1 MALSELS
8 LSRFNTFTGLMR
20 FELIDKKKLRREYSF
35 GSLDQSELEVTPYLQ
50 FVKWFKE
57 AENSDQII
65 EPNAMTISTVDENSF
80 PSSRVV
86 LLKQIKERSLI
97 FFTNYNSD
105 KGKSLDKNANICASF
120 YWPPLER
127 QVIIKGY
134 AKKISSVESEDYFNS
149 RPFESQAAAIISNQS
164 EDIDSYESLLEKY
177 NSFIEQNKNT
187 KLNRP
192 NNWGG
197 IEIFINQIEFWQGRK
212 NRLHNRVL
220 CNFQKD
226 TWEYKLLS
234 P

>member
-1 MALSELS
+1 MELFNYRKSYTKDKLSI
-8 LSRFNTFTGLMR
+8 NDIGDNP
-20 FELIDKKKLRREYSF
+20 IDF
-35 GSLDQSELEVTPYLQ
+35 

-97 FFTNYNSD
+97 FFTNYNSN
-105 KGKSLDKNANICASF
+105 KGKSLDKNENICASF

-164 EDIDSYESLLEKY
+164 EDIDSYESLIEKY

-187 KLNRP
+187 KLKRP

-220 CNFQKD
+220 C
-226 TWEYKLLS
+226 LS
-234 P
+234 LIHI

>member
-1 MALSELS
+1 MELFNYRKSYTKDKLSI
-8 LSRFNTFTGLMR
+8 NDIGDNP
-20 FELIDKKKLRREYSF
+20 IDF
-35 GSLDQSELEVTPYLQ
+35 

-57 AENSDQII
+57 AENSDLII
-65 EPNAMTISTVDENSF
+65 EPNAMTISTVDENYF

-97 FFTNYNSD
+97 FFTNYNSN
-105 KGKSLDKNANICASF
+105 KGKSLDKNKNICASF

-127 QVIIKGY
+127 QVIIKGN
-134 AKKISSVESEDYFNS
+134 AKKISSVESENYFNL

-177 NSFIEQNKNT
+177 NSFIEQNKNS
-187 KLNRP
+187 KLKRP

>member
-1 MALSELS
+1 MELFNYRKSYTKDKLSI
-8 LSRFNTFTGLMR
+8 NDIGANP
-20 FELIDKKKLRREYSF
+20 IDF
-35 GSLDQSELEVTPYLQ
+35 

-86 LLKQIKERSLI
+86 LLKKIKERSLI
-97 FFTNYNSD
+97 FFTNYNSN
-105 KGKSLDKNANICASF
+105 KGKSLDKNENICASF

-127 QVIIKGY
+127 QVIIKGN

-187 KLNRP
+187 KLKRP
-192 NNWGG
+192 INWGG

>member
-1 MALSELS
+1 MELFNYRKSYTKNKLSM
-8 LSRFNTFTGLMR
+8 NDIGDNP
-20 FELIDKKKLRREYSF
+20 IDF
-35 GSLDQSELEVTPYLQ
+35 

-97 FFTNYNSD
+97 FFTNYNSN
-105 KGKSLDKNANICASF
+105 KGKSLDRNENICASF

-177 NSFIEQNKNT
+177 NSFIEKNKNT
-187 KLNRP
+187 KLKRP

>member
-1 MALSELS
+1 MELFNYRKSYTKDKLSM
-8 LSRFNTFTGLMR
+8 NDIGDNP
-20 FELIDKKKLRREYSF
+20 IDF
-35 GSLDQSELEVTPYLQ
+35 

-97 FFTNYNSD
+97 FFTNYNSN
-105 KGKSLDKNANICASF
+105 KGKSLDKNENICASF

>member
-1 MALSELS
+1 MELFNYRKSYTKNKLSI
-8 LSRFNTFTGLMR
+8 NDIGDNP
-20 FELIDKKKLRREYSF
+20 IDF
-35 GSLDQSELEVTPYLQ
+35 

-65 EPNAMTISTVDENSF
+65 EPNAMTISTFDENSF

-97 FFTNYNSD
+97 FFTNYNSN
-105 KGKSLDKNANICASF
+105 KGKSLDKNENICASF

-149 RPFESQAAAIISNQS
+149 RPFESKAAAIISNQS

-187 KLNRP
+187 KLKRP

>member
-1 MALSELS
+1 MELFNYRKSYTKDKLSM
-8 LSRFNTFTGLMR
+8 NDIGDNP
-20 FELIDKKKLRREYSF
+20 IDF
-35 GSLDQSELEVTPYLQ
+35 

-97 FFTNYNSD
+97 FFTNYNSN

-127 QVIIKGY
+127 QVIIKGN

-187 KLNRP
+187 KLKRP

-226 TWEYKLLS
+226 TWDYKLLS

>member
-1 MALSELS
+1 MELFNYRKSYTKDKLSI
-8 LSRFNTFTGLMR
+8 NDIGDNP
-20 FELIDKKKLRREYSF
+20 IDF
-35 GSLDQSELEVTPYLQ
+35 

-97 FFTNYNSD
+97 FFTNYNSN
-105 KGKSLDKNANICASF
+105 KGKSLDKNENICASF

-134 AKKISSVESEDYFNS
+134 AKKISSIESEDYFNS

-164 EDIDSYESLLEKY
+164 EDIDTYESLLEKY
-177 NSFIEQNKNT
+177 NSFIEKNKNT
-187 KLNRP
+187 KLKRP

-220 CNFQKD
+220 CNFQKILVIIN
-226 TWEYKLLS
+226 YYLHK
-234 P
+234 

>member
-1 MALSELS
+1 MELFNYRKSYTKDKLSI
-8 LSRFNTFTGLMR
+8 NDIGGNP
-20 FELIDKKKLRREYSF
+20 IDF
-35 GSLDQSELEVTPYLQ
+35 

-97 FFTNYNSD
+97 FFTNYNSN
-105 KGKSLDKNANICASF
+105 KGKSLDKNENICASF

-187 KLNRP
+187 KLKRP

-220 CNFQKD
+220 CNFQKN
-226 TWEYKLLS
+226 TWDYKLLS

>member
-1 MALSELS
+1 MELYNYRKSYTKDKLSINDIGDNPVD
-8 LSRFNTFTGLMR
+8 F
-20 FELIDKKKLRREYSF
+20 
-35 GSLDQSELEVTPYLQ
+35 

-65 EPNAMTISTVDENSF
+65 EPNAMTISTVDENFF

-97 FFTNYNSD
+97 FFTNYNSN
-105 KGKSLDKNANICASF
+105 KGKSLDKNKNICASF

-127 QVIIKGY
+127 QVIFKGN
-134 AKKISSVESEDYFNS
+134 AKKISSVESENYFNS

-177 NSFIEQNKNT
+177 NSFIDQNKNT
-187 KLNRP
+187 KLKRP
-192 NNWGG
+192 DNWGG

>member
-1 MALSELS
+1 MELFNYRKSYNKDKLSINDIGE
-8 LSRFNTFTGLMR
+8 NP
-20 FELIDKKKLRREYSF
+20 IDF
-35 GSLDQSELEVTPYLQ
+35 

-97 FFTNYNSD
+97 FFTNYNSN
-105 KGKSLDKNANICASF
+105 KGKSLDKNENICASF

-127 QVIIKGY
+127 QVIIKGN
-134 AKKISSVESEDYFNS
+134 AKKISSIESEDYFNS

-177 NSFIEQNKNT
+177 NSFIEQNKNS
-187 KLNRP
+187 KLKRP

-226 TWEYKLLS
+226 TWDYKLLS

>member
-1 MALSELS
+1 MELFNYRKSYTKDKLSI
-8 LSRFNTFTGLMR
+8 NDIGDNP
-20 FELIDKKKLRREYSF
+20 IDF
-35 GSLDQSELEVTPYLQ
+35 

-97 FFTNYNSD
+97 FFTNYNSN
-105 KGKSLDKNANICASF
+105 KGKSLDKNENICASF

-127 QVIIKGY
+127 QVIIKGN
-134 AKKISSVESEDYFNS
+134 AKKISSIESEDYFNS

-187 KLNRP
+187 KLKRP

-226 TWEYKLLS
+226 TWDYKLLS

>member
-1 MALSELS
+1 MELFNYRKSYTKDKLSI
-8 LSRFNTFTGLMR
+8 NDIGGNP
-20 FELIDKKKLRREYSF
+20 IDF
-35 GSLDQSELEVTPYLQ
+35 

-97 FFTNYNSD
+97 FFTNYNSN
-105 KGKSLDKNANICASF
+105 KGKSLDRNENICASF

-127 QVIIKGY
+127 QVIIKGN

>member
-1 MALSELS
+1 MELFNYRKSYTKDKLSINDIGDNPVD
-8 LSRFNTFTGLMR
+8 F
-20 FELIDKKKLRREYSF
+20 
-35 GSLDQSELEVTPYLQ
+35 

-65 EPNAMTISTVDENSF
+65 EPNAMTISTVDEKSF

-97 FFTNYNSD
+97 FFTNYNSN
-105 KGKSLDKNANICASF
+105 KGKSLDKNENICASF

-127 QVIIKGY
+127 QVIIKGN

-177 NSFIEQNKNT
+177 NSFIEQNKNS
-187 KLNRP
+187 KLKRP

-220 CNFQKD
+220 CVFQKD

>member
-1 MALSELS
+1 MELFNYRKSYTKDKLSM
-8 LSRFNTFTGLMR
+8 NDIGDNP
-20 FELIDKKKLRREYSF
+20 IDF
-35 GSLDQSELEVTPYLQ
+35 FVT
-50 FVKWFKE
+50 WFKE

-97 FFTNYNSD
+97 FFTNYNSN
-105 KGKSLDKNANICASF
+105 KGKSIDKNENICASF

-127 QVIIKGY
+127 QVIIKGI
-134 AKKISSVESEDYFNS
+134 AKKISPVESENYFNS

-164 EDIDSYESLLEKY
+164 EDIDSYESLIEKY

-187 KLNRP
+187 KLKRP

>member
-1 MALSELS
+1 MELFNYRKSYTKNKLSI
-8 LSRFNTFTGLMR
+8 NDIGDNP
-20 FELIDKKKLRREYSF
+20 IDF
-35 GSLDQSELEVTPYLQ
+35 

-97 FFTNYNSD
+97 FFTNYNSN
-105 KGKSLDKNANICASF
+105 KGKSLDKNENICASF

-127 QVIIKGY
+127 QVIIKGN
-134 AKKISSVESEDYFNS
+134 AKKISSIESEDYFNS
-149 RPFESQAAAIISNQS
+149 RPFESQAAAVISNQS

-187 KLNRP
+187 KLKRP

-226 TWEYKLLS
+226 TWDYKLLS

>member
-1 MALSELS
+1 MELFNYRKSYNKDKLSINDIGDNPIN
-8 LSRFNTFTGLMR
+8 F
-20 FELIDKKKLRREYSF
+20 
-35 GSLDQSELEVTPYLQ
+35 

-97 FFTNYNSD
+97 FFTNYNSN
-105 KGKSLDKNANICASF
+105 KGKSLDKNENICASF

-127 QVIIKGY
+127 QVIIKGN

-187 KLNRP
+187 KLKRP

>member
-1 MALSELS
+1 MELFNYRKSYTKNKLSM
-8 LSRFNTFTGLMR
+8 NDIGDNP
-20 FELIDKKKLRREYSF
+20 IDF
-35 GSLDQSELEVTPYLQ
+35 

-97 FFTNYNSD
+97 FFTNYNSN
-105 KGKSLDKNANICASF
+105 KGKSLDKNENICASF

-134 AKKISSVESEDYFNS
+134 AKKISSIESEDYFNS
-149 RPFESQAAAIISNQS
+149 RPFKSQAAAIISNQS

-177 NSFIEQNKNT
+177 NSFIEKNKNT
-187 KLNRP
+187 KLKRP

>member
-1 MALSELS
+1 MMELFNYRKSYTKDKLSM
-8 LSRFNTFTGLMR
+8 NDIGDNP
-20 FELIDKKKLRREYSF
+20 IDF
-35 GSLDQSELEVTPYLQ
+35 

-65 EPNAMTISTVDENSF
+65 EPNAMTISTVDENSS

-97 FFTNYNSD
+97 FFTNYNSN
-105 KGKSLDKNANICASF
+105 KGKSLDKNENICASF

-149 RPFESQAAAIISNQS
+149 RPFESKAAAIISNQS

-187 KLNRP
+187 KLKRP

>member
-1 MALSELS
+1 MELFNYRKSYTKNKLSM
-8 LSRFNTFTGLMR
+8 NDIGDNP
-20 FELIDKKKLRREYSF
+20 IDF
-35 GSLDQSELEVTPYLQ
+35 

-97 FFTNYNSD
+97 FFTNYNSN
-105 KGKSLDKNANICASF
+105 KGKSLDKNENICASF

>member
-1 MALSELS
+1 MELFNYRKSYTKDKLSI
-8 LSRFNTFTGLMR
+8 NDIGGNP
-20 FELIDKKKLRREYSF
+20 IDF
-35 GSLDQSELEVTPYLQ
+35 

-97 FFTNYNSD
+97 FFTNYNSN
-105 KGKSLDKNANICASF
+105 KGKSLDRNENICASF

-127 QVIIKGY
+127 QVIIKGN
-134 AKKISSVESEDYFNS
+134 AKKISSVESENYFNS

-187 KLNRP
+187 KLKRP

>member
-1 MALSELS
+1 MELFNYRKSYTKDKLSI
-8 LSRFNTFTGLMR
+8 NDIGDNP
-20 FELIDKKKLRREYSF
+20 IDF
-35 GSLDQSELEVTPYLQ
+35 

-65 EPNAMTISTVDENSF
+65 EPNAMTISTVDENSS

-97 FFTNYNSD
+97 FFTNYNSN
-105 KGKSLDKNANICASF
+105 KGKSLDKNENICASF

-177 NSFIEQNKNT
+177 NSFIEKNKNT
-187 KLNRP
+187 KLKRP

-226 TWEYKLLS
+226 TWDYKLLS

>member
-1 MALSELS
+1 MELFNYRKSYTKDKLSINDIGDNPIN
-8 LSRFNTFTGLMR
+8 F
-20 FELIDKKKLRREYSF
+20 
-35 GSLDQSELEVTPYLQ
+35 

-65 EPNAMTISTVDENSF
+65 EPNAMTISTVDENYF
-80 PSSRVV
+80 PSSRVI
-86 LLKQIKERSLI
+86 LLKQIKERSLV
-97 FFTNYNSD
+97 FFTNYNSN
-105 KGKSLDKNANICASF
+105 KGKSLDKNENICASF

-127 QVIIKGY
+127 QVIIKGN

-177 NSFIEQNKNT
+177 NSFIEQNKNS
-187 KLNRP
+187 KLKRP

>member
-1 MALSELS
+1 MELFNYRKSYTKNKLSI
-8 LSRFNTFTGLMR
+8 NDIGDNP
-20 FELIDKKKLRREYSF
+20 IDF
-35 GSLDQSELEVTPYLQ
+35 
-50 FVKWFKE
+50 FVKWFTE

-97 FFTNYNSD
+97 FFTNYNSN
-105 KGKSLDKNANICASF
+105 KGKSLDKNENICASF

-127 QVIIKGY
+127 QVIIRGY

-187 KLNRP
+187 KLKRP

>member
-1 MALSELS
+1 MELFNYRKSYTKDKLSM
-8 LSRFNTFTGLMR
+8 NDIGDNP
-20 FELIDKKKLRREYSF
+20 IDF
-35 GSLDQSELEVTPYLQ
+35 

-97 FFTNYNSD
+97 FFTNYNSN
-105 KGKSLDKNANICASF
+105 KGKSLDKNENICASF

-134 AKKISSVESEDYFNS
+134 AKKISSIESEDYFNS

-177 NSFIEQNKNT
+177 NSFIEKNKNT
-187 KLNRP
+187 KLKRP

>member
-1 MALSELS
+1 MELFNYRKSYNKDKLSI
-8 LSRFNTFTGLMR
+8 NDIGDNP
-20 FELIDKKKLRREYSF
+20 IDF
-35 GSLDQSELEVTPYLQ
+35 

-97 FFTNYNSD
+97 FFTNYNSN
-105 KGKSLDKNANICASF
+105 KGKSLDKNENICASF

-127 QVIIKGY
+127 QVIIKGN
-134 AKKISSVESEDYFNS
+134 AKKISSIESEDYFNS

-164 EDIDSYESLLEKY
+164 ENIDSYESLSEKY

-187 KLNRP
+187 KLKRP

-226 TWEYKLLS
+226 TWDYKLLS

>member
-1 MALSELS
+1 MELFNYRKSYTKDKLSI
-8 LSRFNTFTGLMR
+8 NDIGDNP
-20 FELIDKKKLRREYSF
+20 IDF
-35 GSLDQSELEVTPYLQ
+35 

-97 FFTNYNSD
+97 FFTNYNSN
-105 KGKSLDKNANICASF
+105 KGKSLDKNENICASF
-120 YWPPLER
+120 YWSPLER
-127 QVIIKGY
+127 QVIIKGN
-134 AKKISSVESEDYFNS
+134 AKKISSIESEDYFNS

-187 KLNRP
+187 KLKRP

-226 TWEYKLLS
+226 TWDYKLLS

>member
-1 MALSELS
+1 MELFNYRKSYNKDKLSI
-8 LSRFNTFTGLMR
+8 NDIGDNP
-20 FELIDKKKLRREYSF
+20 IDF
-35 GSLDQSELEVTPYLQ
+35 

-97 FFTNYNSD
+97 FFTNYNSN
-105 KGKSLDKNANICASF
+105 KGKSLDKNENICASF

-149 RPFESQAAAIISNQS
+149 RPFESQVAAIISNQS
-164 EDIDSYESLLEKY
+164 EDIDSYESLLEKH

-187 KLNRP
+187 KLKRP

-197 IEIFINQIEFWQGRK
+197 IEIFINQIEFWQGRN

>member
-1 MALSELS
+1 MELFNYRKSYTKDKLSI
-8 LSRFNTFTGLMR
+8 NDIGGNP
-20 FELIDKKKLRREYSF
+20 IDF
-35 GSLDQSELEVTPYLQ
+35 

-97 FFTNYNSD
+97 FFTNYNSN
-105 KGKSLDKNANICASF
+105 KGKSLDKNENICASF

-127 QVIIKGY
+127 QVIIKGN

-177 NSFIEQNKNT
+177 NSFIKQNKNT
-187 KLNRP
+187 KLKRP

-197 IEIFINQIEFWQGRK
+197 IEIFINQIEFWQGRN

>member
-1 MALSELS
+1 MELFNYRKSYTKDKLSI
-8 LSRFNTFTGLMR
+8 NDIGDNP
-20 FELIDKKKLRREYSF
+20 IDF
-35 GSLDQSELEVTPYLQ
+35 

-97 FFTNYNSD
+97 FFTNYNSN
-105 KGKSLDKNANICASF
+105 KGKSLDKNENICASF

-164 EDIDSYESLLEKY
+164 EDIDTYESLLEKY
-177 NSFIEQNKNT
+177 NSFIEKNKNT
-187 KLNRP
+187 KLKRP

>member
-1 MALSELS
+1 MELFNYRKSYTKNKLSM
-8 LSRFNTFTGLMR
+8 NDIGDNP
-20 FELIDKKKLRREYSF
+20 IDF
-35 GSLDQSELEVTPYLQ
+35 

-97 FFTNYNSD
+97 FFTNYNSN
-105 KGKSLDKNANICASF
+105 KGKSLDKNENICASF

-127 QVIIKGY
+127 QVIIKGN

-187 KLNRP
+187 KLKRP

-220 CNFQKD
+220 CNFKKD

>member
-1 MALSELS
+1 MELFNYRKSYTKDKLSI
-8 LSRFNTFTGLMR
+8 NDIGGNP
-20 FELIDKKKLRREYSF
+20 IDF
-35 GSLDQSELEVTPYLQ
+35 

-97 FFTNYNSD
+97 FFTNYNSN
-105 KGKSLDKNANICASF
+105 KGKSLDRNENICASF

-127 QVIIKGY
+127 QVIIKGN

-187 KLNRP
+187 KLKRP

>member
-1 MALSELS
+1 MELYNYRKSYTKDKLSINDIGDNPVD
-8 LSRFNTFTGLMR
+8 F
-20 FELIDKKKLRREYSF
+20 
-35 GSLDQSELEVTPYLQ
+35 

-65 EPNAMTISTVDENSF
+65 EPNAMTISTVDEKSF

-97 FFTNYNSD
+97 FFTNYKSN
-105 KGKSLDKNANICASF
+105 KGKSIDKNENICASF

-127 QVIIKGY
+127 QVIIKGN

-164 EDIDSYESLLEKY
+164 ENIDSYESLLEKY
-177 NSFIEQNKNT
+177 NSYIEQNKNT
-187 KLNRP
+187 KLKRP

-220 CNFQKD
+220 CVFQKD

>member
-1 MALSELS
+1 MELFNYRKSYTKDKLSI
-8 LSRFNTFTGLMR
+8 NDIGDNP
-20 FELIDKKKLRREYSF
+20 IDF
-35 GSLDQSELEVTPYLQ
+35 

-97 FFTNYNSD
+97 FFTNYNSN
-105 KGKSLDKNANICASF
+105 KGKSLDKNENICASF

-187 KLNRP
+187 KLKRP

-220 CNFQKD
+220 CNFQND

>member
-1 MALSELS
+1 MELFNYRKSYTKDKLSI
-8 LSRFNTFTGLMR
+8 NDIGGNP
-20 FELIDKKKLRREYSF
+20 IDF
-35 GSLDQSELEVTPYLQ
+35 

-97 FFTNYNSD
+97 FFTNYNSN
-105 KGKSLDKNANICASF
+105 KGKSLDKNENICASF

-127 QVIIKGY
+127 QVIIKGN

-164 EDIDSYESLLEKY
+164 EYIDSYESLLEKY
-177 NSFIEQNKNT
+177 NSFVEKNKNT
-187 KLNRP
+187 KLIRP

-226 TWEYKLLS
+226 TWDYKLLS

>member
-1 MALSELS
+1 MELFNYRKSYTKDKLSI
-8 LSRFNTFTGLMR
+8 NDIGGNP
-20 FELIDKKKLRREYSF
+20 IDF
-35 GSLDQSELEVTPYLQ
+35 

-97 FFTNYNSD
+97 FFTNYNSN
-105 KGKSLDKNANICASF
+105 KGKSLEKNENICASF

-127 QVIIKGY
+127 QVIIKGK
-134 AKKISSVESEDYFNS
+134 AKKLPMVESEGYFNS
-149 RPFESQAAAIISNQS
+149 RPFESQVAAIISNQS
-164 EDIDSYESLLEKY
+164 EDINSYESLIEKY

-187 KLNRP
+187 KLKRP

>member
-1 MALSELS
+1 MELFNYRKSYTKNKLSM
-8 LSRFNTFTGLMR
+8 NDIGDNP
-20 FELIDKKKLRREYSF
+20 IDF
-35 GSLDQSELEVTPYLQ
+35 

-97 FFTNYNSD
+97 FFTNYNSN
-105 KGKSLDKNANICASF
+105 KGKSLDKNENICASF

-177 NSFIEQNKNT
+177 NSFIEQNKNS
-187 KLNRP
+187 KLKRP

>member
-1 MALSELS
+1 MELFNYRKSYTKDKLSM
-8 LSRFNTFTGLMR
+8 NDIGDNP
-20 FELIDKKKLRREYSF
+20 IDF
-35 GSLDQSELEVTPYLQ
+35 

-97 FFTNYNSD
+97 FFTNYNSN

-187 KLNRP
+187 KLKRP

>member
-1 MALSELS
+1 MELFNYRKSYTKNKLSI
-8 LSRFNTFTGLMR
+8 NDIGDNP
-20 FELIDKKKLRREYSF
+20 IDF
-35 GSLDQSELEVTPYLQ
+35 

-65 EPNAMTISTVDENSF
+65 EPNAMTISTVDEKSF

-97 FFTNYNSD
+97 FFTNYNSN
-105 KGKSLDKNANICASF
+105 KGKSLDKNENICASF

-134 AKKISSVESEDYFNS
+134 AKKISSIESEDYFNS

-187 KLNRP
+187 KLKRP